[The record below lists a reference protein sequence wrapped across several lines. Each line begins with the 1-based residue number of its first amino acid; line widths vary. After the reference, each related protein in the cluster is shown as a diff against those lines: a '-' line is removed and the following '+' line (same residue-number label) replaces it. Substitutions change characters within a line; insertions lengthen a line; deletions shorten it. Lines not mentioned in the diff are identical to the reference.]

1 MPNAAGMQLLVR
13 IRNSPGARALGDA
26 RTSDNDSPRR
36 AGLSVAQFGDVSI
49 DRDQRDKSKTG
60 RLEQLPKSKRRSDVI
75 WTTGLECINGCD
87 WVQLIDAAGTDC
99 CRLTKSPMA
108 ESRSLLGLDVLEAI
122 SAGGRP
128 KNVYDDRPVNHRAD
142 NVVDDVSG
150 MIDANMLFWLTSH
163 R

>member
-1 MPNAAGMQLLVR
+1 M
-13 IRNSPGARALGDA
+13 
-26 RTSDNDSPRR
+26 
-36 AGLSVAQFGDVSI
+36 
-49 DRDQRDKSKTG
+49 
-60 RLEQLPKSKRRSDVI
+60 
-75 WTTGLECINGCD
+75 
-87 WVQLIDAAGTDC
+87 
-99 CRLTKSPMA
+99 
-108 ESRSLLGLDVLEAI
+108 DVLEAI